1 MRGGTETS
9 TVLDEQP
16 TATSDDNHSAI
27 PNSLRIDDLMGKA
40 AAAFLCRTVA
50 RACPLRRDRRP
61 FVKSGAKARHARV
74 SWRVADNP
82 PHDKGTAWRI

>member
-1 MRGGTETS
+1 MRGGTDTS

-40 AAAFLCRTVA
+40 ATAFLCRAVA
-50 RACPLRRDRRP
+50 RACPLRRGRRP
-61 FVKSGAKARHARV
+61 FVKSGAKARHAQAR
-74 SWRVADNP
+74 RRDADNP
-82 PHDKGTAWRI
+82 PQDKGRTWRT